1 MELISTHTV
10 VTSDLGVRGNLFGG
24 RTLSWMD
31 LAASAFGTQA
41 VGCVNLVTLKV
52 SECIFHRPAKINN
65 LIKIYGEV
73 VKIGNTSITL
83 RIEARRYD
91 VLSAEED
98 MICSTTVVMVRVDE
112 HGKPISIASGGCK
125 K

>member
-24 RTLSWMD
+24 KTLAWLD
-31 LAASAFGTQA
+31 LAASELATQKIRCPNILT
-41 VGCVNLVTLKV
+41 VKF

-73 VKIGNTSITL
+73 QKIGTTSITVNV
-83 RIEARRYD
+83 EARRFD
-91 VLSAEED
+91 VISGLED
-98 MICSTTVVMVRVDE
+98 MVCSTSVVLVRVDE
-112 HGKPISIASGGCK
+112 YGKPTKIEI
-125 K
+125 